1 MPRFTMR
8 SIISAIR
15 WQLFLAIERVVLI
28 LFFVSC
34 ASLSDAAVGPVTVEL
49 ETVPPLAE
57 VSPGFEPTHLVLSVL
72 DSERKPIPDG
82 RVRVRLQ
89 APDPSWP
96 FSTDVPAVEGKRL
109 IEMELPISDG
119 TVDWEYLFP
128 IRGDYRLDVTTF
140 DATGERGQKAFDL
153 GVKESRL
160 KLFYLASFIAVL
172 FVLGFCM
179 GWWMNRARRRR

>member
-1 MPRFTMR
+1 MR
-8 SIISAIR
+8 SIIFAIR
-15 WQLFLAIERVVLI
+15 WQLFLVIECVVLI
-28 LFFVSC
+28 LFFLVSC
-34 ASLSDAAVGPVTVEL
+34 APQSDAAVGPVTVEL
-49 ETVPPLAE
+49 ETVPPLDE
-57 VSPGFEPTHLVLSVL
+57 ITPNSEPTHLILSVL
-72 DSERKPIPDG
+72 DSERKPIPGG

-109 IEMELPISDG
+109 IEMELPVSEG

-128 IRGDYRLDVTTF
+128 IRGAYRLDVTTL